1 MPPLLLLAL
10 GLLACISGA
19 LTVSSANS
27 FPSAVWMDS
36 REREMVEKHLSP
48 HMTMLEYGSGASTL
62 HFSRRVKAYYSVEH
76 DLTWCA
82 SLRPLL
88 EHLNLTSVHYHCE
101 GMNEGVPAPE
111 CFQVPGGAS
120 NHKTCRSSYAQYK
133 NYIEAPAQFN
143 VKFDAVLV
151 DGRARPQCAIFAAD
165 LLASPSSIVFI
176 HDWNERSGYH
186 EVLQVYDIVEQQKE
200 STQPGG
206 GGLVVLRRKMPPA
219 KMTHFPVWWFQ

>member
-76 DLTWCA
+76 DLSSFDWRIA
-82 SLRPLL
+82 LVLFAPLRPLL
-88 EHLNLTSVHYHCE
+88 SLTLCSLCLTCL
-101 GMNEGVPAPE
+101 GLQPGAPP
-111 CFQVPGGAS
+111 FGL
-120 NHKTCRSSYAQYK
+120 
-133 NYIEAPAQFN
+133 F
-143 VKFDAVLV
+143 
-151 DGRARPQCAIFAAD
+151 
-165 LLASPSSIVFI
+165 SSI
-176 HDWNERSGYH
+176 
-186 EVLQVYDIVEQQKE
+186 
-200 STQPGG
+200 
-206 GGLVVLRRKMPPA
+206 
-219 KMTHFPVWWFQ
+219 